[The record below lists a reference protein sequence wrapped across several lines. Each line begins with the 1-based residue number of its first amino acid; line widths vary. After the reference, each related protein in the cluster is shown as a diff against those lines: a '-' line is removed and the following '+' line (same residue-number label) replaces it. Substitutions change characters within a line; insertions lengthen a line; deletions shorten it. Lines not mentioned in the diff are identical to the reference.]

1 MASLGPCRRP
11 IGVSERREVRKRM
24 VYPAPEESWL
34 PPSTRNDAE
43 RAEAFERLLEGIP
56 PWLRETVD
64 QWIKARVRRR
74 NTYASWSDWDP
85 EIRTRIQ
92 AALHRE
98 IRGAVSD
105 LSDDDCLDV
114 IDCILREQ
122 DICGPTDIE
131 YVEARLS
138 QGRSAWRATPRGLER
153 RVDPTLQAIAASTF
167 EAETRPAQ
175 YLRDAWHKAWGSDP
189 DASGAYRDAVRAVE
203 AAYAPIALPRDPS
216 ATLGKII
223 AALRDKPAKFAVRLS
238 GRGPE
243 ESVGSVRA
251 TLALLWTSQL
261 DRHGTAKEDLP
272 MNVTLEQAQDA
283 VALATALV
291 HLAQREGFTANAG

>member
-1 MASLGPCRRP
+1 
-11 IGVSERREVRKRM
+11 M
-24 VYPAPEESWL
+24 VDPAPEESWL
-34 PPSTRNDAE
+34 PPSARNNPE
-43 RAEAFERLLEGIP
+43 RAEAFETLREGIP

-64 QWIKARVRRR
+64 QWIRKRVGPR

-98 IRGAVSD
+98 MRDPVSD

-114 IDCILREQ
+114 IDSVLREE
-122 DICGPTDIE
+122 DICRPADVE
-131 YVEARLS
+131 YLEARLS
-138 QGRSAWRATPRGLER
+138 QGRSAWRATSQGLER
-153 RVDPTLQAIAASTF
+153 RVDPTLQAIVASGF
-167 EAETRPAQ
+167 ETETRPTQ
-175 YLRDAWHKAWGSDP
+175 HLRDAWHKAWGYNP
-189 DASGAYRDAVRAVE
+189 DASGAYHEAVRAIE
-203 AAYAPIALPRDPS
+203 AAYAPIALPRDPG

-238 GRGPE
+238 DPRSE

-251 TLALLWTSQL
+251 TLELLWTSQS
-261 DRHGTAKEDLP
+261 DRHGTANEDIP

-283 VALATALV
+283 VVLATTLV
-291 HLAQREGFTANAG
+291 HLAQQGGFTANAG